1 MQTLQ
6 ELNNLLVMDSPLAH
20 LGRVL
25 FILIS
30 TWLMAV
36 LAGNIAVRA
45 LKSRSLRWRRVDER
59 RLLTLQALVRDAVRG
74 AIWLIGTV
82 AVFFSLG
89 VSGGAILTTLG
100 LFSAAFGLGAR
111 PIISDYLTG
120 IILIFEDQ
128 FSVGDKVEM
137 LGVVGFVEAVD
148 MRITHIR
155 SETGELYIVPNGDVR
170 VVRNLSRGQFSM
182 ATVKVTI
189 ATEDLTKALE
199 VLERVADHAQSQLD
213 ELVERPEFLSE
224 EGSISTRVELLLS
237 AKAKY
242 GKGARTRTRLM
253 ALVTEALNDAGVR
266 IIS

>member
-1 MQTLQ
+1 MQVLK
-6 ELNNLLVMDSPLAH
+6 ELNSFLVMDSPLAH
-20 LGRVL
+20 LGKVL
-25 FILIS
+25 FILVI
-30 TWLMAV
+30 TWLVAMV
-36 LAGNIAVRA
+36 AGWLAVRA

-59 RLLTLQALVRDAVRG
+59 RLLTLQSLVRDAVRVV
-74 AIWLIGTV
+74 IWLIGIV
-82 AVFFSLG
+82 VVLYSLG
-89 VSGGAILTTLG
+89 ISGGAILTTLG

-137 LGVVGFVEAVD
+137 LGVVGLVEAVD

-170 VVRNLSRGQFSM
+170 VVRNLSRGQFSI

-199 VLERVADHAQSQLD
+199 VLERVADHTQSQLD

-224 EGSISTRVELLLS
+224 EGSISTHIELLFS

-253 ALVTEALNDAGVR
+253 ALVTEALNEAGVR

>member
-1 MQTLQ
+1 MAFRDFIIT
-6 ELNNLLVMDSPLAH
+6 NPALAQIT
-20 LGRVL
+20 RVL
-25 FILIS
+25 VILIV
-30 TWLMAV
+30 TWLAAQV
-36 LAGNIAVRA
+36 GGWLATRA
-45 LKSRSLRWRRVDER
+45 LKSRSLNGRRIDER
-59 RLLTLQALVRDAVRG
+59 RLLTLQSLVRDAVKVVIWIV
-74 AIWLIGTV
+74 AIM
-82 AVFFSLG
+82 AVLFSLG

-120 IILIFEDQ
+120 IIFIFEDQ

-137 LGVVGFVEAVD
+137 LGVIGLVEAVD

-170 VVRNLSRGQFSM
+170 VVRNLSRGRFSM
-182 ATVKVTI
+182 ATVKVTV
-189 ATEDLTKALE
+189 ATEDLARTLE
-199 VLERVADHAQSQLD
+199 VLERVADNAFNELD

-224 EGSISTRVELLLS
+224 GGSISARVELLLS

-253 ALVTEALNDAGVR
+253 ALVTDALNEAGVK